1 MKQFNRKPLS
11 SAISLAIAGTA
22 LAAMVI
28 LPAFADEGTLEEVTV
43 TATKRTAN
51 LQDVPISIQ
60 VLGAK
65 QLEELQISGFDDF
78 ITWLPT
84 VSYQSN
90 GPGYGIVYMRG
101 IASGG
106 DGVHSGSMPSVGY
119 YLDEQPITTINQI
132 LNVHI
137 YDIARIETLSGP
149 QGTLFGQGSQAGTI
163 RILTNKPEIGISE
176 GGYDFSANTTAHGDP
191 GYGIEGFINIPIN
204 DRMAVRLV
212 AWHEYQGGYI
222 DNVHKSYEYAVS
234 GIVRDNADLVEAN
247 FNTSETTGAR
257 ALLKIDLSDDWTL
270 TPGIQYQ
277 RGKTNGVW
285 YDNPKFVGEY
295 EVARFNPDKA
305 EEDWYQA
312 TLTLDGQIGDLN
324 LVYAGA
330 YLDRN
335 LDSTYDYSGYSEY
348 LEWRAVNVYG
358 YDYDCYYYQADG
370 TCADSTQYVVG
381 DEEFTRFSN
390 ELRLQSSQD
399 QRLRWIA
406 GLFYQRQEHRFDLQ
420 WTVDEL
426 QTIKSVVEDG
436 HVVWNTNQDRVDK
449 DFAAFGEAYFD
460 ITDNWTLTGGVR
472 EFKWD
477 NSLYG
482 FNGFLKYCTGYF
494 DENGDFVQAP
504 ASAGG
509 TPQYPC
515 YDTGILDDTSTGW
528 DTAWKGSTEYRIDG
542 DKMVYATY
550 SQGFRAGGVNRAR
563 VEGIPK
569 YQPDW
574 VYNYEVG
581 WKTTWADGQFRFNG
595 ALYIEDWEDFQFGF
609 LDFEA
614 YGPLTIIQNVGNA
627 RTKGFEWQMDW
638 APTES
643 FSLSFQGSYNDA
655 KLQDDFWR
663 IKKEQEDGLPPSA
676 PKGTEMP
683 YVPPLQMT
691 TIGRYNFNMGEL
703 ASFAQVAVSYRA
715 SAWTSLR
722 TEIREDP
729 DIGGKMP
736 AYTVLNLSAGFERDN
751 WSLTVYM
758 NNATDKRG
766 LTDILDPGYY
776 SPSGFDYNQ
785 VIIQPRNIGIRWTQR
800 FNGGFEEASSPPPA
814 PPPPPAAPPP
824 NPDLDGDGVLNER
837 DKCPNTR
844 PGAVVDL
851 DGCEVE
857 AVISLEGVHFGFD
870 ESTLTPEAMAILDKA
885 VGLLDKQEKVVVEVA
900 GHTDSVGS
908 EEYNQK
914 LSERRA
920 IAVKDYLESKG
931 ITATRLSAVGYGEAQ
946 PVASNDTD
954 AGRALNRRVELIVLS
969 R

>member
-1 MKQFNRKPLS
+1 
-11 SAISLAIAGTA
+11 
-22 LAAMVI
+22 MVI
-28 LPAFADEGTLEEVTV
+28 LPAYAEEGTLEEVTV
-43 TATKRTAN
+43 TATKRTEN
-51 LQDVPISIQ
+51 LQNVPISIQ

-65 QLEELQISGFDDF
+65 ELEELQIKGFDDY
-78 ITWLPT
+78 IQWLPT

-132 LNVHI
+132 LNVHV
-137 YDIARIETLSGP
+137 YDIARVEVLAGP

-163 RILTNKPEIGISE
+163 RIITNKPEIGVTE
-176 GGYDFSANTTAHGDP
+176 GGYDFYANSTAHGDP

-212 AWHEYQGGYI
+212 AWHDYQGGYI
-222 DNVHKSYEYAVS
+222 DNVYNEIHYATS
-234 GIVRDNADLVEAN
+234 GINIDNAELVEDN
-247 FNTSETTGAR
+247 FNTAETTGLR
-257 ALLKIDLSDDWTL
+257 GLLKIDLSDNWTL
-270 TPGIQYQ
+270 TPGIQWQ
-277 RGKTNGVW
+277 KGKTEGVW
-285 YDNPKFVGEY
+285 YDNPKYVGEL
-295 EVARFNPDKA
+295 EVSRFVEDSQD
-305 EEDWYQA
+305 EDWYQA
-312 TLTLDGQIGDLN
+312 TLTLDGEIGNMN

-335 LDSTYDYSGYSEY
+335 VDSQYDYSSYADY
-348 LEWRAVNVYG
+348 LEYTYAG
-358 YDYDCYYYQADG
+358 PQYDDDGNIYYLECTYYQADG
-370 TCADSTQYVVG
+370 SCADPTQYVVG
-381 DEEFTRFSN
+381 TDEFTRFSN

-399 QRLRWIA
+399 QRLRWIT
-406 GLFYQRQEHRFDLQ
+406 GLFYQRQEHLFDLQ
-420 WTVDEL
+420 WTVDEVDPA
-426 QTIKSVVEDG
+426 KSAVENG
-436 HVVWNTNQDRVDK
+436 HVVWQTNQDRVDK
-449 DFAAFGEAYFD
+449 DYAAFGEAYFD
-460 ITDNWTLTGGVR
+460 VTDSWTLIGGVR
-472 EFKWD
+472 WFKWD

-482 FNGFLKYCTGYF
+482 FNGQVRYCTGYY
-494 DENGDFVQAP
+494 DANGDFVQAT
-504 ASAGG
+504 ADEGG
-509 TPQYPC
+509 VPQYPC
-515 YDTGILDDTSTGW
+515 YDTGILDDVSKGN
-528 DTAWKGSTEYRIDG
+528 DTAWKGSTEYRIDD

-574 VYNYEVG
+574 VYNYELG
-581 WKTTWADGQFRFNG
+581 WKTTWADDRFRFNG
-595 ALYIEDWEDFQFGF
+595 AVYIEDWEDFQFGF
-609 LDFEA
+609 LDFA
-614 YGPLTIIQNVGNA
+614 NYGPLTIIQNVGNA
-627 RTKGFEWQMDW
+627 RTKGFEWQMEW
-638 APTES
+638 APTDS
-643 FSLSFQGSYNDA
+643 FNLSFQGSYNDA
-655 KLQDDFWR
+655 KLVTDFWR
-663 IKKEQEDGLPPSA
+663 TQLDFEAGLPPTS

-691 TIGRYNFNMGEL
+691 SIGRYNFTMGEL

-715 SAWTSLR
+715 STWTSLDL
-722 TEIREDP
+722 EDRADP
-729 DIGGKMP
+729 NYGGKIP

-751 WSLTVYM
+751 WSLTFYV
-758 NNATDKRG
+758 NNVTDKRG
-766 LTDILDPGYY
+766 LTDILNPGYY
-776 SPSGFDYNQ
+776 DPSGYSYNQ
-785 VIIQPRNIGIRWTQR
+785 VIIQPRNFGIRWAQR
-800 FNGGFEEASSPPPA
+800 FSGGYEEASAPA
-814 PPPPPAAPPP
+814 APPPPPPAAPPP

-857 AVISLEGVHFGFD
+857 AVISLEGVHFEFD
-870 ESTLTPEAMAILDKA
+870 QATLTAEAMAILDKA
-885 VGLLDKQEKVVVEVA
+885 AGLLATQEKVVVEVA

-920 IAVKDYLESKG
+920 IAVKDYLQSKG
-931 ITATRLSAVGYGEAQ
+931 INATRMTAMGYGEAQ

-954 AGRALNRRVELIVLS
+954 AGRAQNRRVELIVLD